1 MIRRLR
7 AMLKGELSTGGLE
20 PRRAAGTSAYSL
32 VDEPAAKAVPLVGVC
47 AWNAFALQ
55 TIADKLVEA
64 DAAADPATAGYVPR
78 STIGYM
84 SECLDLVQHWLRQ
97 ARIVES
103 DPNARVAG
111 SLPARLPIWHRDEPT
126 RLSELQGLR
135 DAYDALEA
143 RVETELTAA
152 SPPELH
158 RCDAEMRSAAEYAAA
173 LTSRH
178 AGPVDRGE
186 ARASLLEALQHALTL
201 GQLLALPT
209 LGEIEVLRRDRAA
222 GLPTAGNASW
232 LAIGAGWP
240 VLDSQGAMV
249 GLVLRT
255 RGDRSTGR
263 FDGLDVSRTGGSP
276 DLRVPGNAIDLIE
289 SGQIRLSVPKTS
301 LS

>member
-20 PRRAAGTSAYSL
+20 SRRAAGATAYSI
-32 VDEPAAKAVPLVGVC
+32 VDEPAAKEVPLFGVC
-47 AWNAFALQ
+47 AWNAFAFQ

-78 STIGYM
+78 STLGYM

-97 ARIVES
+97 ARIVQS

-111 SLPARLPIWHRDEPT
+111 ALPARLPVWHRDEPT

-135 DAYDALEA
+135 AAYDALEA
-143 RVETELTAA
+143 RVETELAEA

-173 LTSRH
+173 LASRR

-186 ARASLLEALQHALTL
+186 ARASLLEAIQHALTL

-209 LGEIEVLRRDRAA
+209 LGEIEILRRDRAA
-222 GLPTAGNASW
+222 GLPTGRSASW
-232 LAIGAGWP
+232 LAIAAGWP
-240 VLDSQGAMV
+240 VLDCDGAMV

-255 RGDRSTGR
+255 RGDRATGR
-263 FDGLDVSRTGGSP
+263 FDGVDVSRSGGSP
-276 DLRVPGNAIDLIE
+276 DLRVPGDAVDLIE
-289 SGQIRLSVPKTS
+289 SGQIRLSVAKTS